1 MKHQAWKAALVIGA
15 VLVVA
20 YFALPTMT
28 LQNVAYS
35 ILSLGSVV
43 GILIGVHWNR
53 PANRTGWYLIAAAGL
68 CFSLGDDLFS
78 LYQSLWHVSV
88 PLPSY
93 ADVLYL
99 GGYPFLFAGVLRL
112 TRGAS
117 RSFWREENVDAA
129 IVSMGV
135 LALSWQ
141 FLMDSYVHDP
151 TLSTFGMLVNLA
163 YPIMDVALVFIVLR
177 AILFRQSRS
186 GFLMILAAAMLT
198 MFVAD
203 FTYDV
208 MTLHN
213 SYTTGNI
220 IDALFL
226 LEYVLVA
233 VAALHPSV
241 ASAPIAPASV
251 GVESVRGSSGN
262 GGHLPVVLVA
272 GFIAPA
278 ILVVASALHQKVN
291 VIALGIVCIVVFA
304 LIALRL
310 SWLVERLSRQARLLE
325 ENLLELTVAHVHR
338 DELEANLRHQTLH
351 DPLTGLANRMLFEDR
366 LSQARQR
373 SSRQGGLDAVLMID
387 LDDFKGVNDAH
398 GHFVG
403 DQLLVALAHRLE
415 QVTRSS
421 DTLCRFGGDEFLY
434 LAEGLHDRSEADTIC
449 ERLIGELVEPF
460 TFGDLNFEQHA
471 SIGVVIC
478 DAPAESNAEYIR
490 DADAAMYEAK
500 RLRKGH
506 HVVFTPSMHN
516 EALSVFSLTQELR
529 LALQKR
535 DLTMHYQPILDL
547 NTLGIVGFEALM
559 RWPHAQRGW
568 VPPDAFIPLAEQS
581 ELIVELG
588 SFALRESVSVA
599 ETWERPEA
607 LGGAPFLTVNLSPRQ
622 LHDVNL
628 IDMVKDVLAQ
638 SALTPDRLI
647 FEITERA
654 ALMNIDD
661 TMLVL
666 NRLRN
671 LGVALALDD
680 FGTGYSSL
688 SYLTMLRP
696 EIIKIDRSFVAPP
709 HPGHDS
715 ETLLETI
722 VSLGHK
728 LGITML
734 AEGIETNEQLEHLKI
749 LGCEL
754 GQGYLF
760 ARAMPAL
767 EVPSML
773 GRSSVTP
780 H

>member
-15 VLVVA
+15 VLVSA
-20 YFALPTMT
+20 YFALPNVMS
-28 LQNVAYS
+28 QNVAYS
-35 ILSLGSVV
+35 ILGLGSVV
-43 GILIGVHWNR
+43 GILIGAHWNR
-53 PANRTGWYLIAAAGL
+53 PANRTGWYLVAAAGL
-68 CFSLGDDLFS
+68 CFSLGDDLLS
-78 LYQSLWHVSV
+78 LYQPLWHVSV
-88 PLPSY
+88 PFPSY
-93 ADVLYL
+93 ADALYL

-117 RSFWREENVDAA
+117 RSFWREETVDAA

-135 LALSWQ
+135 LAVSWQ
-141 FLMDSYVHDP
+141 FLMDRYVYDS

-177 AILFRQSRS
+177 AILFRPSRS

-213 SYTTGNI
+213 SYTTGNVV
-220 IDALFL
+220 DALFL
-226 LEYVLVA
+226 MEYVLVA

-241 ASAPIAPASV
+241 ASAPKAAG
-251 GVESVRGSSGN
+251 GVDDEAVRGSSGN
-262 GGHLPVVLVA
+262 RGRLPVVLVA
-272 GFIAPA
+272 GFISPL
-278 ILVVASALHQKVN
+278 ILVVATALHQKVN
-291 VIALGIVCIVVFA
+291 VFALGIFCIVVFA

-310 SWLVERLSRQARLLE
+310 SWLVGRLSRQARLLE
-325 ENLLELTVAHVHR
+325 ENLLELTVAHIHR
-338 DELEANLRHQTLH
+338 DELEANLRRQTLH
-351 DPLTGLANRMLFEDR
+351 DPLTGLANRTLFEDR
-366 LSQARQR
+366 LSQARER

-415 QVTRSS
+415 RVTRSS

-434 LAEGLHDRSEADTIC
+434 LAESLDDRLEAETIC
-449 ERLIGELVEPF
+449 ERLIEELVEPF
-460 TFGDLNFEQHA
+460 AFGDLNFEQHA

-478 DAPAESNAEYIR
+478 DSPAVSNAEYIR

-529 LALQKR
+529 SALQKR

-547 NTLGIVGFEALM
+547 NTLRVVGFEALM
-559 RWPHAQRGW
+559 RWPHAQRDW
-568 VPPDAFIPLAEQS
+568 VPPDVFIPLAEQS
-581 ELIVELG
+581 ELIVDLG

-599 ETWERPEA
+599 ATWERPES

-628 IDMVKDVLAQ
+628 IPMVKDVLAQ

-647 FEITERA
+647 IEITERA
-654 ALMNIDD
+654 ALVNIDD
-661 TMLVL
+661 TMSVL
-666 NRLRN
+666 NRLRT
-671 LGVALALDD
+671 LGVGLALDD

-688 SYLTMLRP
+688 SYLAMLRP
-696 EIIKIDRSFVAPP
+696 EIIKIDRSFVAPH

-715 ETLLETI
+715 EALLETI

-734 AEGIETNEQLEHLKI
+734 AEGIETKEQLEHLKL

-760 ARAMPAL
+760 ARAIPAL
-767 EVPSML
+767 DVPPML
-773 GRSSVTP
+773 GRTSVNP